1 MIFFFFKF
9 NFLRGRKFRWG
20 VFKGARGDGFGVGRF
35 KRGADLEHNRHFMP
49 NFIIAEKSQLGAN
62 KNNLSISLLLVI
74 SLQTSQHGLFDTVYH
89 YFTTYFTKQ
98 YIWRNKRAGV
108 KIVKKH

>member
-1 MIFFFFKF
+1 
-9 NFLRGRKFRWG
+9 
-20 VFKGARGDGFGVGRF
+20 
-35 KRGADLEHNRHFMP
+35 MP

-98 YIWRNKRAGV
+98 YISKAPTNPVNMYSGFPKRRVGQNKRAGV
-108 KIVKKH
+108 KILKKH

>member
-1 MIFFFFKF
+1 
-9 NFLRGRKFRWG
+9 
-20 VFKGARGDGFGVGRF
+20 
-35 KRGADLEHNRHFMP
+35 MP

-98 YIWRNKRAGV
+98 YISKAPTNPGFPKRRVGQNKRAGM
-108 KIVKKH
+108 KILKKH